1 LSVTQENPWLQEL
14 ATKHPWVHNV
24 IINDETAKR
33 KGLKD
38 GDVITIESQHG
49 LKVKGK
55 IRLTQGVHPEVLG
68 IASNYGQWA
77 KGKPI
82 AKGKGTH
89 DNSLLAI
96 NLEERTDWVSGN
108 LDLCTKV
115 RITKD

>member
-1 LSVTQENPWLQEL
+1 M
-14 ATKHPWVHNV
+14 
-24 IINDETAKR
+24 
-33 KGLKD
+33 
-38 GDVITIESQHG
+38 HG

-55 IRLTQGVHPEVLG
+55 IRLTQGIHPEVVG

-89 DNSLLAI
+89 DNSLLPI
-96 NLEERTDWVSGN
+96 NVEERTEWVSGN

-115 RITKD
+115 RITRD